1 MAPYLSLGDQK
12 RLRIT
17 LPPPDRQQLIGC
29 VLGSLDDKIDL
40 NRRMNETLE
49 AIARAL
55 FRSWFVDFDP
65 VRAKQ
70 EGRQPPGLDAATAA
84 LFPDSFADSPLGPI
98 PAGWTVKPFF
108 EVAELISG
116 GTPATSMPT
125 YWGGGIPWASAKDVS
140 QCSDAILVCTER
152 TITEEGLSNSSTK
165 IVPKF
170 TTVVGSGQAIRAHL
184 RPDGQVIRAHRSPL
198 LRRVDSFGISH
209 PRGGKDMRTV
219 DDYAKYRT
227 AHRDG
232 MTIRQIARSFHVSR
246 RKVREALTLPE
257 PKPYTRTKP
266 PPAPVLGP
274 FQAVID
280 QVLRDDRDAPP
291 KQRHTAAQLFR
302 RLQDEHE
309 YPGSYP
315 TVRRYVADHRRRS
328 RATFI
333 PLAHP
338 PGSRLEADFGHIHV
352 DFPEGRRLVP
362 FLVTVWAYSNAP
374 FVLALPTERTEAVLD
389 GMVRALE
396 FFAAVPREVWWDN
409 PRTVATLILRGRQRL
424 LHPRYAALASH
435 YTFEAKFCMPAQ
447 AHEKPD
453 VESGVCA
460 VQRRFATPVPRVAG
474 IGDLNEHMR
483 ARCLDELRRTVRS
496 ASGAFVIGDRFAEE
510 VAAAARLPQRAFDPC
525 VDARPS
531 STSTRRW
538 RSMPT
543 ATACRGPGRSGP

>member
-1 MAPYLSLGDQK
+1 ML
-12 RLRIT
+12 
-17 LPPPDRQQLIGC
+17 
-29 VLGSLDDKIDL
+29 
-40 NRRMNETLE
+40 
-49 AIARAL
+49 
-55 FRSWFVDFDP
+55 
-65 VRAKQ
+65 
-70 EGRQPPGLDAATAA
+70 
-84 LFPDSFADSPLGPI
+84 
-98 PAGWTVKPFF
+98 
-108 EVAELISG
+108 
-116 GTPATSMPT
+116 
-125 YWGGGIPWASAKDVS
+125 
-140 QCSDAILVCTER
+140 
-152 TITEEGLSNSSTK
+152 
-165 IVPKF
+165 
-170 TTVVGSGQAIRAHL
+170 
-184 RPDGQVIRAHRSPL
+184 
-198 LRRVDSFGISH
+198 
-209 PRGGKDMRTV
+209 TV

-232 MTIRQIARSFHVSR
+232 MTIRQIARAFHVSR
-246 RKVREALTLPE
+246 RKVRDALTAPE

-266 PPAPVLGP
+266 PPTPVLGP

-302 RLQDEHE
+302 RLQDEHR

-315 TVRRYVADHRRRS
+315 TVRRYVAAHRQRS

-352 DFPEGRRLVP
+352 DFPDGRRLVP

-424 LHPRYAALASH
+424 LHPRYAALAGH
-435 YTFEAKFCMPAQ
+435 YTFDPKFCLPAR

-453 VESGVCA
+453 VESGVRA
-460 VQRRFATPVPRVAG
+460 VRRRFATPVPRVAG
-474 IGDLNEHMR
+474 LPELNEHMK

-510 VAAAARLPQRAFDPC
+510 VAAAARLPQWAFDPC
-525 VDARPS
+525 VERPAVADKYQTVAFDANRYSVPRPWAFRPVTVKGYVDRVAVVAGGRVVAEHPRCYDHS
-531 STSTRRW
+531 QQILDPLHFLATLERRPAAPDHAPVYRDWRPAAALAGLRRELEGRYGTRAGARQFI
-538 RSMPT
+538 RVLQLLAEHPQSRIQR
-543 ATACRGPGRSGP
+543 AIEACRAGHAVSAEAIVQRTRALAAAEAGQRSVVGSSCQIPNLPQVSVPPPDLSRFNRLLGGEAAAGPTIET